1 MEDFSFFLFYS
12 EQEMV
17 YICIVYVRIVTQP
30 FVIYA
35 YRLEC
40 MVPQTPSAS
49 FTSAV
54 RVKFRISSNNTND
67 QNRLDRLP
75 REIMR
80 TTVAQVV
87 LIKFNR
93 PRNRFWRDI
102 IILWHS
108 VFIIIMT
115 KTNIYNVTCTRVKE
129 ECLYRRTL

>member
-1 MEDFSFFLFYS
+1 MCINLKVSSGGVKFRAFSIIVDIVKRAFFVVRSTWLINPRNEAVSRWRIFLFFSFLFHS
-12 EQEMV
+12 EQDIV
-17 YICIVYVRIVTQP
+17 YICIVYVRIVTQL

-80 TTVAQVV
+80 TTVV
-87 LIKFNR
+87 
-93 PRNRFWRDI
+93 
-102 IILWHS
+102 
-108 VFIIIMT
+108 
-115 KTNIYNVTCTRVKE
+115 
-129 ECLYRRTL
+129 